1 MSASADGAQ
10 PVVTARQFRLRGG
23 HDTNSSDSE
32 EERGGVASRLR
43 GGASAAATAATRST
57 DAPQVTLLSTAAD
70 ATPASLPP
78 RAGSSSSLELFSSSS
93 SRSSSP
99 ACSELPP
106 GLMMSTVATT
116 APKDLWG
123 ERLSGSSSNNG
134 RFSDTYQRGHR
145 IGNHER
151 GDGDTAQTRQ
161 QLRSAGSP
169 VGALGTSTRMRSAV
183 EEERQTVPGEAL
195 AGDVAVVAEVS
206 STPSPTASASLALR
220 TGAVQPRSAATGFFK
235 GKEASPP
242 TAIEGAAFTTCPI
255 FLSAGS
261 AGGMSRPA
269 ASATATAVPSSLGS
283 PTTTGMGPIRT
294 DAVPTV
300 EAAVAPVYTG
310 GPSEVVQES
319 SRTSV
324 GSVTSPT
331 EVRKAPLASRS
342 SSSSLNGDPVL
353 APVQIASSTSTGRPS
368 GGAATATPGLSI
380 RKLPV
385 PFTTA
390 AEVDTPPSSSSSA
403 LGSGSPV
410 LSGPGSVVYNR
421 VSAQGRGSVPSSV
434 LEAPSRPK
442 WCAPPAEHTA
452 SPSLPAAAAQSAAIS
467 AAPPPLTGPAVSTQA
482 AHAAE
487 PTPAAARASVFSTSQ
502 PFVNVLARPHRQAP
516 RLPGAT
522 HTSAVLSLIED
533 DDEQPRCSSPSV
545 SSAPSTEGN
554 KAETGQ
560 PKTVSVQGRGPPSS
574 RIASPPSPPTRH
586 AASSAEGATPPLLSR
601 SAVVTAAQRQREASL
616 VIYDDRV
623 PPAKRRAKRQAR
635 PMTGQPAA
643 IALADPIILA
653 IGFLKGLRLMAEPS
667 KMTVVK
673 ATGEDRSAKLTL
685 HSASNYT
692 AQRLFSEPQPQHKER
707 VDSYISG
714 TGNGESVPCVVMRL
728 RQQGAPTVSD
738 VKATHGDFSS
748 ARLSSSVLPP
758 AAASKRTAV
767 SLLTDESVNQGL
779 TVHKSCATATPSLM
793 HTPTNLSIFSYS
805 PYGRTAQL
813 LRSDEPA
820 EVASIFSHAAGVPS
834 GDGGL
839 GGQTPQ
845 CYLQQEAAV
854 QQVRHVCTALICIFL
869 HLIAVAGFS
878 GHAASRSPEDLDEQW
893 DDMRGA
899 TPLCTYAGA
908 RHYSWCGAPSD
919 SRRPPRPPVS
929 VSKRFLSPPTAP
941 HGVAASGVFSHIRTP
956 MCVHYDLMQVE
967 AQLRE
972 LHAKLQKCL

>member
-106 GLMMSTVATT
+106 GLMTSTVATA

-353 APVQIASSTSTGRPS
+353 APVQIASLTSTGRPS

-452 SPSLPAAAAQSAAIS
+452 SPSPPAAAAQSAAIS

-601 SAVVTAAQRQREASL
+601 SAVVTAAQRQREAAL

-643 IALADPIILA
+643 IAFTDPMSACVLR
-653 IGFLKGLRLMAEPS
+653 GLRTNPS

-854 QQVRHVCTALICIFL
+854 QQVRHVL
-869 HLIAVAGFS
+869 
-878 GHAASRSPEDLDEQW
+878 PEDLDEQW
-893 DDMRGA
+893 DD
-899 TPLCTYAGA
+899 
-908 RHYSWCGAPSD
+908 PSD

-929 VSKRFLSPPTAP
+929 VSKRFLSPPTVN
-941 HGVAASGVFSHIRTP
+941 GF
-956 MCVHYDLMQVE
+956 YDLMQVE

>member
-106 GLMMSTVATT
+106 GLMTSTVATA

-353 APVQIASSTSTGRPS
+353 APVQIASLTSTGRPS

-390 AEVDTPPSSSSSA
+390 AEVDTPPSSSSSRQPLPSTTRPPTAAAASAAAGRTATPAEACTAPSSAFTAVPDGRSSA

-452 SPSLPAAAAQSAAIS
+452 SPSPPAAAAQSAAIS

-601 SAVVTAAQRQREASL
+601 SAVVTAAQRQREAAL

-643 IALADPIILA
+643 IALTDPMSACVLR
-653 IGFLKGLRLMAEPS
+653 GLRTNVPQDGNREDPLTCRPILRIGGSGGAGWRKNPGDWLSERPPLDGRAVEDDGCEGVDGS
-667 KMTVVK
+667 DNATRGRRDHST
-673 ATGEDRSAKLTL
+673 ALHGFSGIPTGHDQYPGRSTGEDRSAKLTL

-714 TGNGESVPCVVMRL
+714 TGNGGSVPCVVMRL

-767 SLLTDESVNQGL
+767 SLLTDESVN
-779 TVHKSCATATPSLM
+779 VD
-793 HTPTNLSIFSYS
+793 
-805 PYGRTAQL
+805 L
-813 LRSDEPA
+813 LNYR
-820 EVASIFSHAAGVPS
+820 
-834 GDGGL
+834 
-839 GGQTPQ
+839 
-845 CYLQQEAAV
+845 
-854 QQVRHVCTALICIFL
+854 R
-869 HLIAVAGFS
+869 
-878 GHAASRSPEDLDEQW
+878 
-893 DDMRGA
+893 
-899 TPLCTYAGA
+899 
-908 RHYSWCGAPSD
+908 
-919 SRRPPRPPVS
+919 SRRKQQQQR
-929 VSKRFLSPPTAP
+929 
-941 HGVAASGVFSHIRTP
+941 
-956 MCVHYDLMQVE
+956 
-967 AQLRE
+967 
-972 LHAKLQKCL
+972 